1 MLPINQLNTPRRKVC
16 GVFLVLVVVCS
27 LAASVATRYTSTH
40 SAPSKTVVAQKS
52 LESETGRQRLTMST
66 ANWLPVVIV
75 CAILQSRQSFRRI
88 SSPEPT
94 LIPSFL
100 GQNLY
105 NRPPPSFS
113 LL

>member
-1 MLPINQLNTPRRKVC
+1 MLPLNDLNTPRRRVC

-40 SAPSKTVVAQKS
+40 SAPSKTLVAQKS
-52 LESETGRQRLTMST
+52 LESEPGRQRLTMST

-75 CAILQSRQSFRRI
+75 CAILQSPQSFRRMP
-88 SSPEPT
+88 SSDPVPV
-94 LIPSFL
+94 SNFL

-105 NRPPPSFS
+105 NRPPPALS